1 MNKNNNENRYGH
13 LLDNFEPKDPV
24 YDQIM
29 KVYETGRKRRQA
41 EAEKERKLQIKR
53 EERIERE
60 KQEEQRHKDMND
72 KYVNA
77 YLDKKKAEQ
86 EAIEK
91 KKKEEAEKAEIYKHI
106 EKLMETSP
114 EAAKAYAE
122 IYANKLKK
130 I

>member
-29 KVYETGRKRRQA
+29 KVYETGRKHRQE

-60 KQEEQRHKDMND
+60 KQEQQRHKDMND

-77 YLDKKKAEQ
+77 YLDKKEAEQ
-86 EAIEK
+86 KAIEK
-91 KKKEEAEKAEIYKHI
+91 KKKEEAEKADFYMRVERLMNIDPHI
-106 EKLMETSP
+106 AETYI
-114 EAAKAYAE
+114 KAQ
-122 IYANKLKK
+122 NKF
-130 I
+130 

>member
-91 KKKEEAEKAEIYKHI
+91 KKKEEAENADFYMRVERLMNIDPHIAETYIKAQ
-106 EKLMETSP
+106 
-114 EAAKAYAE
+114 
-122 IYANKLKK
+122 NKF
-130 I
+130 

>member
-91 KKKEEAEKAEIYKHI
+91 KKKEEAEKADFYMRVERLMNIDPHI
-106 EKLMETSP
+106 AETYI
-114 EAAKAYAE
+114 KAQ
-122 IYANKLKK
+122 NKF
-130 I
+130 

>member
-41 EAEKERKLQIKR
+41 EAEKEKKLQIKR

-60 KQEEQRHKDMND
+60 KQEQQRHKDMND

-86 EAIEK
+86 EAVEK
-91 KKKEEAEKAEIYKHI
+91 KKKEEAEKADFYMRVERLMNIDPHI
-106 EKLMETSP
+106 AETYI
-114 EAAKAYAE
+114 KAQ
-122 IYANKLKK
+122 NKF
-130 I
+130 